1 MHPDELKHAWQA
13 LERRLQP
20 HDDLHLQ
27 HLLDRRMRGSLRP
40 LLWGQ
45 LLQLPFGLGCIALA
59 GLLWSRGGP
68 LPAHLIAAG
77 VAVHAYGVIAVALA
91 GIVLGRL
98 LHLDYSA
105 PVLQIQRQIAHT
117 RRCYVRS
124 AVLCGLS
131 WWLLWVPLLML
142 LGALA
147 GIDLQARAA
156 GLVWTGL
163 GVGVAGIAASVWL
176 YRWSRRPGRP
186 RLTRI
191 VDDLLGG
198 SSLRQASR
206 LLEEAER
213 FGRD

>member
-13 LERRLQP
+13 LERRLQR

-27 HLLDRRMRGSLRP
+27 HLLDRRVRGSLRP

-45 LLQLPFGLGCIALA
+45 LLQLPFGLGCIALT
-59 GLLWSRGGP
+59 GLLWSRGGT
-68 LPAHLIAAG
+68 LPAPLIAAG
-77 VAVHAYGVIAVALA
+77 VAVHTYGVIAVAMA
-91 GIVLGRL
+91 CIVLGRL
-98 LHLDYSA
+98 LPLDYSA

-124 AVLCGLS
+124 AVVCGLS

-213 FGRD
+213 FGHD

>member
-13 LERRLQP
+13 LERRLQR

-27 HLLDRRMRGSLRP
+27 HLLDRRVRGSLRP
-40 LLWGQ
+40 LLWGH

-59 GLLWSRGGP
+59 GLLWSRGGA
-68 LPAHLIAAG
+68 LPAPLIAAG
-77 VAVHAYGVIAVALA
+77 VAVHAYGVIAVAMA

-105 PVLQIQRQIAHT
+105 PVLQIQRQIAHL
-117 RRCYVRS
+117 RLCYARS

-213 FGRD
+213 FGHD

>member
-1 MHPDELKHAWQA
+1 M
-13 LERRLQP
+13 
-20 HDDLHLQ
+20 
-27 HLLDRRMRGSLRP
+27 
-40 LLWGQ
+40 
-45 LLQLPFGLGCIALA
+45 
-59 GLLWSRGGP
+59 
-68 LPAHLIAAG
+68 
-77 VAVHAYGVIAVALA
+77 HAYGVIAVAMA
-91 GIVLGRL
+91 GIVLGSL

-105 PVLQIQRQIAHT
+105 PVLKIQRQIAHT

-124 AVLCGLS
+124 AVVCGLS

-163 GVGVAGIAASVWL
+163 GVGVAGIATSVWL

-198 SSLRQASR
+198 CSLRQASR

-213 FGRD
+213 FGHD